1 LTLRLA
7 ESRDGLGLP
16 VAGLDEEASMISR
29 RTGLAILATAA
40 VGLLG
45 ASGADAGS
53 RVHLNLFPFGPAYD
67 DYYSGPIFVPAP
79 RYYYYEPRRRHLR
92 PRYYTY
98 QYEPDYYEPEV
109 DPEYLPPPRVK
120 KSKLPTSKTVTKS
133 VQKTTGTLSC
143 GKASKIVSDYG
154 FNEVTPTSCGGK
166 VYAFQAKRDGKPFS
180 IKVSSASGELTEVKK
195 Q

>member
-1 LTLRLA
+1 
-7 ESRDGLGLP
+7 
-16 VAGLDEEASMISR
+16 MISKR
-29 RTGLAILATAA
+29 IGLAMLATAV
-40 VGLLG
+40 VGLLA
-45 ASGADAGS
+45 ASEANAGS
-53 RVHLNLFPFGPAYD
+53 RGHLNLFPFGSAYD
-67 DYYSGPIFVPAP
+67 DYYGGPIFVPAP

-92 PRYYTY
+92 PRYYAY
-98 QYEPDYYEPEV
+98 QYEPDYYEPDYYEPEV
-109 DPEYLPPPRVK
+109 NPEYVPPPRVK
-120 KSKLPTSKTVTKS
+120 KAKLPASKTVTKT

-154 FNEVTPTSCGGK
+154 FNDVTPTSCGGK